1 MSLSRFRSRTSLAPR
16 VVLGVPLGLPLVLAL
31 VLALGSAAG
40 CGGGGGDSCGP
51 GGAPDSGLVAS
62 GGGLALTYGQLRGSP
77 NRDCPSAGAPSG
89 VISLSIDG
97 KQTDA
102 GASGLITLCIGRPDL
117 LASQPLALGAEPATD
132 VHVVDLNGSA
142 NGCMLAVD
150 RSQPPGGTVSS
161 TGLCGNG
168 SDAAGFA
175 LVLDATLALTRTCGT
190 TVDSVPITLRGRV
203 AVAGP

>member
-1 MSLSRFRSRTSLAPR
+1 MVL
-16 VVLGVPLGLPLVLAL
+16 LGVPLGLFLAW
-31 VLALGSAAG
+31 ALGSATG

-62 GGGLALTYGQLRGSP
+62 GGGLTLTYGQLRGSP

-117 LASQPLALGAEPATD
+117 LASQSLPLGAEPTTD
-132 VHVVDLNGSA
+132 VHVIDLSGTA
-142 NGCMLAVD
+142 NGCMLTVD
-150 RSQPPGGTVSS
+150 RSQLPGGTASAS
-161 TGLCGNG
+161 GLCGNG

-175 LVLDATLALTRTCGT
+175 LVLDATLTLTRTCGT
-190 TVDSVPITLRGRV
+190 TIDTVPVTLSGRV

>member
-1 MSLSRFRSRTSLAPR
+1 MASLGAC
-16 VVLGVPLGLPLVLAL
+16 LGLPLA
-31 VLALGSAAG
+31 LALGSAG
-40 CGGGGGDSCGP
+40 CGGGGDSCGP
-51 GGAPDSGLVAS
+51 GSAPDAGIVAS

-77 NRDCPSAGAPSG
+77 NRDCPSAGAPAG

-117 LASQPLALGAEPATD
+117 LASQSLALGAEPTTD
-132 VHVVDLNGSA
+132 VHVVDLNGTAS
-142 NGCMLAVD
+142 GCTLTVD
-150 RSQPPGGTVSS
+150 RSQPPGGTASS
-161 TGLCGNG
+161 SGMCGNG

-175 LVLDATLALTRTCGT
+175 LMIDATVALTRTCGA
-190 TVDSVPITLRGRV
+190 TVDTVPVTLRGRV

>member
-1 MSLSRFRSRTSLAPR
+1 MSQSRSRSSTSLAS
-16 VVLGVPLGLPLVLAL
+16 VAL
-31 VLALGSAAG
+31 LALGSAAG

-62 GGGLALTYGQLRGSP
+62 GGGLTLTYGQFTGRP
-77 NRDCPSAGAPSG
+77 NNDCPASGAPMG
-89 VISLSIDG
+89 VISLTITG
-97 KQTDA
+97 MQTDTGGGGFA
-102 GASGLITLCIGRPDL
+102 TLCVGRPDQ
-117 LASQPLALGAEPATD
+117 LASQPLGLGFDAAAAVRVFEI
-132 VHVVDLNGSA
+132 NGQA
-142 NGCMLAVD
+142 NGCTFSVD
-150 RSQPPGGTVSS
+150 PSQLPGGTASA

-190 TVDSVPITLRGRV
+190 TIDTVPVTLRGRV